1 MQEERTTPGQGR
13 SQPSK
18 VESHGAPW
26 GEHDLAEGETRYWRI
41 GPLELWISNL
51 PNEWRA
57 YHRQLGEG
65 EEPGD
70 PAAPPEDAQRARFGF
85 RRSGSRVR
93 LTPLLADRSVVLRPE
108 EALVLPSGEEATL
121 FVSTPV
127 WLRLGLEPVGELLE
141 LPSQRLSDTWFGP
154 STMVGELCYASRSP
168 TYLELSALERQPHQ
182 VITPLQL
189 SNGAADPLSFEK
201 VKLPVQYLSVYR
213 AKDGAL
219 WSEAVA
225 LRREEAGELAA
236 FDIRTNP
243 GSQASG
249 ARKIGPA
256 RLSGGRNLVVRAF
269 AKLFRSE

>member
-1 MQEERTTPGQGR
+1 MQQND
-13 SQPSK
+13 
-18 VESHGAPW
+18 PW
-26 GEHDLAEGETRYWRI
+26 GEHTVEEGETRHWRV
-41 GPLELWISNL
+41 GPLELWLSNL

-57 YHRQLGEG
+57 YHRQR
-65 EEPGD
+65 GD
-70 PAAPPEDAQRARFGF
+70 DEAEDTAAPSTPPEDAQRTRFGF
-85 RRSGSRVR
+85 RRPGSRVR

-108 EALVLPSGEEATL
+108 EAFVLPSGEEATL
-121 FVSTPV
+121 FVGTPV

-168 TYLELSALERQPHQ
+168 AHLDLAALERPAHQ

-189 SNGAADPLSFEK
+189 SNGASDPLAFEK

-213 AKDGAL
+213 AEDGAL

-225 LRREEAGELAA
+225 LKREEAGELAA
-236 FDIRTNP
+236 FDIRTKP
-243 GSQASG
+243 GAHAG
-249 ARKIGPA
+249 ATSKIGPA

-269 AKLFRSE
+269 SKLFRSE